1 MVSERFSVPRES
13 KLQSVL
19 FKSLFISCM
28 LMSYKKKQ
36 ILWPAQIQ
44 GMEKVTV
51 PLEGGSHKV
60 PLQRGVNVEK
70 GGILVA
76 VFAIYYS

>member
-1 MVSERFSVPRES
+1 
-13 KLQSVL
+13 
-19 FKSLFISCM
+19 M